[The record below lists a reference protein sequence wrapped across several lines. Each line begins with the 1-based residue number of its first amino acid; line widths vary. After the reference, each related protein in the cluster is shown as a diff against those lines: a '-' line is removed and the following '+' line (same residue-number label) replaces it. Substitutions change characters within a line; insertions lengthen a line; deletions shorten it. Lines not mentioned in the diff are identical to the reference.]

1 MNCEMLV
8 WSQLELVF
16 EFVQSEK
23 SIIDENKNFYECIF
37 RLIQVEE
44 LVLAGLRNFDVLD
57 RGKRNRPWLEGTSPN
72 QRDLSS
78 HSFYARSQ
86 LGSMAPNMKVH
97 KPDSI
102 AQHKFAELEQ
112 AWAQI

>member
-57 RGKRNRPWLEGTSPN
+57 
-72 QRDLSS
+72 
-78 HSFYARSQ
+78 
-86 LGSMAPNMKVH
+86 
-97 KPDSI
+97 
-102 AQHKFAELEQ
+102 
-112 AWAQI
+112 